1 MDTAVGNKWEVAAE
15 ELYEV
20 REQIKA
26 LKQREQ
32 DIVDVFKS
40 FGPGVY
46 AGARFS
52 IVVNEYT
59 RACVDLDALRGYNP
73 KLVEDFTEYRTYMSV
88 KSSPITVQK

>member
-46 AGARFS
+46 AGATS
-52 IVVNEYT
+52 
-59 RACVDLDALRGYNP
+59 
-73 KLVEDFTEYRTYMSV
+73 
-88 KSSPITVQK
+88 